1 MVSNKMKKLLIRP
14 FTYIHDSIGI
24 EATKISIL
32 LGIQVLM
39 LIITA
44 SWTAIFNII
53 ACVLGAI
60 GAYFINQK
68 INKYDIHDYFALLL
82 CLVQGLITGMLI
94 PSTFNPLTVFLI
106 TVVTMLVVK
115 HLFGGFSYA
124 WANPAIFTVIVL
136 WIVGY
141 RLFPDMDIS
150 SEILA
155 MRNPSQYLIEN
166 GVFRIYKYDSGIT
179 DALNSSIFG
188 LFKVSVP
195 EGYISLLWDTGSC
208 IPAFRFNL
216 ITLVSSLFLFC
227 DNLVKVI
234 IPAAFLIVYSL
245 LIRFLG
251 PVFFNGVS
259 MQGDMILALFTSGTF
274 FTAVYVLGWY
284 GTTPSSIQGKLLYG
298 IFAGISAFFICG
310 GGTSPVG
317 MAFTVLISNI
327 FSIIIQQFENRY
339 DRISLSKMLEE
350 NRKLQED
357 M

>member
-1 MVSNKMKKLLIRP
+1 DGCFLINGRP
-14 FTYIHDSIGI
+14 LKS
-24 EATKISIL
+24 
-32 LGIQVLM
+32 
-39 LIITA
+39 
-44 SWTAIFNII
+44 
-53 ACVLGAI
+53 
-60 GAYFINQK
+60 INQ
-68 INKYDIHDYFALLL
+68 IYNK
-82 CLVQGLITGMLI
+82 
-94 PSTFNPLTVFLI
+94 
-106 TVVTMLVVK
+106 K
-115 HLFGGFSYA
+115 
-124 WANPAIFTVIVL
+124 
-136 WIVGY
+136 
-141 RLFPDMDIS
+141 S
-150 SEILA
+150 SELKERRPKIDK
-155 MRNPSQYLIEN
+155 
-166 GVFRIYKYDSGIT
+166 KYQD
-179 DALNSSIFG
+179 
-188 LFKVSVP
+188 K
-195 EGYISLLWDTGSC
+195 YISLLWDTGSC